1 MNNIQFLEIGSILQG
16 KKEYL
21 IKNVLGH
28 GGCGILYY
36 ATSVVLDGN
45 IKQIHEYAIKEYFD
59 KDCCRRVAGGFVEVN
74 DNSEEYK
81 EIREEFR
88 SEANCLKNL
97 HHDNIVQVNE
107 VFEQNGTFYYVME
120 YLKGITLRASVV
132 EPLSEKD
139 AINYIKDVAFALD
152 YLHSQ
157 HINHLDVKPDNI
169 MLVDDGTDKKRC
181 VLIDFGLSK
190 HFDKNGKSK
199 GRQGYDGASD
209 GYSPKEQ
216 YEGID
221 VFTPEADVYSLAAT
235 LFFLL
240 TAKDPCSGKDM
251 TGKYVYKNLP
261 DEIDESTAQALINAL
276 NPDCSKRTDSIETFY
291 SDLTGKPLHVKGGTK
306 TKKVKKKKTDEEGHN
321 SITDLLSNKRV
332 IIVLV
337 SVLAIVIMVLVFP
350 DSCQKKEIPTP
361 DIEMP
366 SVDPQS
372 EVNDNTT
379 QPVDEHTSPG
389 TPQESPAETIETPS
403 KPNSNNNQTSNSAS
417 SPTSNNTSS
426 SVDSS
431 DKDKI
436 KNKSLDLGYATW
448 KGGVKNGK
456 PDGVGIMTFRKAHK
470 LDSETLAEPGDKFDG
485 SFTDGQLDVGKLIRQ
500 NGETITIIGE
510 N

>member
-1 MNNIQFLEIGSILQG
+1 MNNIQSLEIGTILQG
-16 KKEYL
+16 KKEYI

-306 TKKVKKKKTDEEGHN
+306 TKKFKKKKTDNKDHN
-321 SITDLLSNKRV
+321 SITDFISNKRM
-332 IIVLV
+332 IFVLI
-337 SVLAIVIMVLVFP
+337 SILAIIIMVLVFP
-350 DSCQKKEIPTP
+350 DSCRKKDVPP
-361 DIEMP
+361 PPHIEV
-366 SVDPQS
+366 VDPQP
-372 EVNDNTT
+372 EVIDNPTST
-379 QPVDEHTSPG
+379 KPDVEHSSTDIPQKSP
-389 TPQESPAETIETPS
+389 EEPS
-403 KPNSNNNQTSNSAS
+403 KPNSNNNQTSNSVS